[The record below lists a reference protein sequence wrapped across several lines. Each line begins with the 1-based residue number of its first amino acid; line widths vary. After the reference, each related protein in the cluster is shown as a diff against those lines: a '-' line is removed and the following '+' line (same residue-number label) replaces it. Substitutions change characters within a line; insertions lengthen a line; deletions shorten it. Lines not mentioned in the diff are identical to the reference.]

1 MRILRLNIFVNC
13 IFYCCGVGFDNA
25 LNWILLKLE
34 FRAPGIFL
42 MVIVITIRGPQKEV
56 C

>member
-25 LNWILLKLE
+25 LNWILLKFE
-34 FRAPGIFL
+34 FRAAGIFL